1 MNHCHCDRETASDG
15 RDFACTKCGA
25 RCCAICARV
34 LASATYC
41 GRCAESILG
50 VVNEPTEIEP
60 RNGPVSTTACLVEVE
75 TNLRTRTESVQ
86 WIVLVAR
93 DQPAL
98 HAHLTRAFSRDQ
110 KVEIVLDRRKD
121 DRRNPAWLE
130 DRLRAQGAAVL
141 RRAQV

>member
-1 MNHCHCDRETASDG
+1 MDQRCQCDRETASSG
-15 RDFACTKCGA
+15 GDFACTKCGA
-25 RCCAICARV
+25 RCCAMCARV

-50 VVNEPTEIEP
+50 VVEDPAEIEP
-60 RNGPVSTTACLVEVE
+60 RNGRVSGSSGLLELTER
-75 TNLRTRTESVQ
+75 RTRTDAVQ

-98 HAHLTRAFSRDQ
+98 HAHLTRAFCRDQ

-121 DRRNPAWLE
+121 NRRNPAWLE
-130 DRLRAQGAAVL
+130 DRLRLQGAAVL
-141 RRAQV
+141 RRSEL